1 MGSLGA
7 LCTILLFFLSD
18 IGASKDDCPSSR
30 CSLDGPEIRFPFR
43 RSDYPEHCGYPG
55 FELACRGN
63 ETVIKLPSSGD
74 FPIAFI
80 DYATQI
86 IRLESKLC
94 PASIVWNL
102 DVSNSPF
109 HYYDFDMADE
119 HENYTLLNCST
130 ANSVAA
136 TDTPNYNIG
145 YYEEI
150 QCLGAS
156 DNQIIAMPSYRDLAD
171 VPKYCTPIKTIR
183 VTSQLF
189 SMLEEYDFILLT
201 WESPRCADCEIEGG
215 TCQPHNS
222 TSHEIMCS
230 YQPQRN
236 LPPDHH
242 GGGCE
247 KCLILGAILGT
258 LVLLVTTAIAIKV
271 RHSWLLKRKKEKENQ
286 LKVEKFLED
295 YKALK
300 PMRYSYADIKKMT
313 NQFKT
318 KLGEGGYGSVFKGF
332 LPNGVPIAVKIL
344 VRSMGSNGEDF
355 VNEVCTIGR
364 IHHINVVR
372 LLGFCAD
379 GFKRALI
386 YEFMPNESLAKFIF
400 SVDGRNTVLGW
411 DKLHNIAIGIAR
423 GIEYLHQG
431 CDQRILHFDIKPHNI
446 LLDNNF
452 CPKISD
458 FGLAK
463 LCSKEKSIVSMTG
476 ARGTAGYIAPEV
488 CSRNFGNVS
497 YKSDVYSFG
506 MLLLE
511 MVGGRKN
518 MDATVENTS
527 QVYFPE
533 WIYNRLS
540 QEELG
545 LHIIEEKDA
554 SIARKL
560 TIVALWCIQW
570 YPVDRPSMTSVVQM
584 LEGSMEN
591 LVMPPNPFT
600 SAGPPN
606 TSVALFDR
614 RVNTN
619 LTTIPEP
626 YSEQEVDVC

>member
-1 MGSLGA
+1 MDLR
-7 LCTILLFFLSD
+7 
-18 IGASKDDCPSSR
+18 IG
-30 CSLDGPEIRFPFR
+30 IRFDKDR
-43 RSDYPEHCGYPG
+43 GITDQELMPG
-55 FELACRGN
+55 
-63 ETVIKLPSSGD
+63 T
-74 FPIAFI
+74 
-80 DYATQI
+80 
-86 IRLESKLC
+86 
-94 PASIVWNL
+94 AS
-102 DVSNSPF
+102 
-109 HYYDFDMADE
+109 
-119 HENYTLLNCST
+119 T
-130 ANSVAA
+130 
-136 TDTPNYNIG
+136 
-145 YYEEI
+145 
-150 QCLGAS
+150 
-156 DNQIIAMPSYRDLAD
+156 
-171 VPKYCTPIKTIR
+171 
-183 VTSQLF
+183 
-189 SMLEEYDFILLT
+189 
-201 WESPRCADCEIEGG
+201 
-215 TCQPHNS
+215 
-222 TSHEIMCS
+222 
-230 YQPQRN
+230 
-236 LPPDHH
+236 
-242 GGGCE
+242 
-247 KCLILGAILGT
+247 
-258 LVLLVTTAIAIKV
+258 
-271 RHSWLLKRKKEKENQ
+271 
-286 LKVEKFLED
+286 
-295 YKALK
+295 
-300 PMRYSYADIKKMT
+300 
-313 NQFKT
+313 
-318 KLGEGGYGSVFKGF
+318 GEGGYGSVFKGF

-386 YEFMPNESLAKFIF
+386 YEFMPNESPAKFIF
-400 SVDGRNTVLGW
+400 SVDGRNTLVGW

-488 CSRNFGNVS
+488 CSGNFGNVS

-533 WIYNRLS
+533 WIYHRLY

-560 TIVALWCIQW
+560 TDYCGTLVHTM
-570 YPVDRPSMTSVVQM
+570 VPS
-584 LEGSMEN
+584 GSPLN
-591 LVMPPNPFT
+591 DKCC
-600 SAGPPN
+600 A
-606 TSVALFDR
+606 
-614 RVNTN
+614 
-619 LTTIPEP
+619 
-626 YSEQEVDVC
+626 DVRGKHGELGNASQSFHFCGSTKYFCSFV

>member
-1 MGSLGA
+1 MG
-7 LCTILLFFLSD
+7 I
-18 IGASKDDCPSSR
+18 
-30 CSLDGPEIRFPFR
+30 
-43 RSDYPEHCGYPG
+43 
-55 FELACRGN
+55 
-63 ETVIKLPSSGD
+63 
-74 FPIAFI
+74 
-80 DYATQI
+80 
-86 IRLESKLC
+86 
-94 PASIVWNL
+94 
-102 DVSNSPF
+102 
-109 HYYDFDMADE
+109 
-119 HENYTLLNCST
+119 
-130 ANSVAA
+130 
-136 TDTPNYNIG
+136 
-145 YYEEI
+145 
-150 QCLGAS
+150 
-156 DNQIIAMPSYRDLAD
+156 
-171 VPKYCTPIKTIR
+171 
-183 VTSQLF
+183 
-189 SMLEEYDFILLT
+189 
-201 WESPRCADCEIEGG
+201 
-215 TCQPHNS
+215 
-222 TSHEIMCS
+222 
-230 YQPQRN
+230 
-236 LPPDHH
+236 
-242 GGGCE
+242 
-247 KCLILGAILGT
+247 
-258 LVLLVTTAIAIKV
+258 LVLLVTTATTIKV
-271 RHSWLLKRKKEKENQ
+271 GHSWLLKRKKEKENQ
-286 LKVEKFLED
+286 LKVEKFLEE

-332 LPNGVPIAVKIL
+332 LPDGIPVAVKIL
-344 VRSMGSNGEDF
+344 VRSTGSNGADF
-355 VNEVCTIGR
+355 VNEVGTIGR

-400 SVDGRNTVLGW
+400 LVDGASALLGW

-463 LCSKEKSIVSMTG
+463 LCSKEQSIVSMTA

-540 QEELG
+540 REEELV
-545 LHIIEEKDA
+545 LHVIEEREA
-554 SIARKL
+554 IIARKL
-560 TIVALWCIQW
+560 AIVALWCIQW
-570 YPVDRPSMTSVVQM
+570 YPVDRPSMKSVVQM

-591 LVMPPNPFT
+591 LVIPPNPFT
-600 SAGPPN
+600 FAGPPN
-606 TSVALFDR
+606 TVVALSER
-614 RVNTN
+614 LLVSTN
-619 LTTIPEP
+619 LTTIPELH
-626 YSEQEVDVC
+626 SEEEVEVC